1 MRPDGLVH
9 SDGPAILAGSNAPSL
24 QVPDGFDIFSAQFS
38 RDGDD
43 LVIAAE
49 GSPPLTV
56 IDYFTVDSPPG
67 LEMPN
72 GAMLTGDVVELL
84 AGPRAPGQYAQ
95 ADAPEGAES
104 IGRVETLSGTS
115 TATRVSGET
124 VELAKG
130 DPVFQGDVIETAG
143 DSTLGI
149 RLEDGT
155 LASMSSQSRLVLNE
169 FVYETGGSD
178 NWMLV
183 NLVEGA
189 FAFLTGA
196 IAPSGGME
204 ITTPVAVMAIRGTM
218 PVAFV
223 PGESGASQFF
233 AASDKDYDLLHLTT
247 REILAV
253 ISSESGFSLSSPDA
267 PLEAIELDPETLDA
281 IDGLL
286 DVLNDAAAELGLLGI
301 QDDSGFHT
309 YSRSAASTGIS
320 PR

>member
-1 MRPDGLVH
+1 M
-9 SDGPAILAGSNAPSL
+9 
-24 QVPDGFDIFSAQFS
+24 
-38 RDGDD
+38 
-43 LVIAAE
+43 
-49 GSPPLTV
+49 
-56 IDYFTVDSPPG
+56 
-67 LEMPN
+67 
-72 GAMLTGDVVELL
+72 
-84 AGPRAPGQYAQ
+84 
-95 ADAPEGAES
+95 
-104 IGRVETLSGTS
+104 
-115 TATRVSGET
+115 
-124 VELAKG
+124 
-130 DPVFQGDVIETAG
+130 
-143 DSTLGI
+143 

-169 FVYETGGSD
+169 FVFETGGSD

-223 PGESGASQFF
+223 AGDEGATEFF
-233 AASDKDYDLLHLTT
+233 AASDKDYELLHLTT
-247 REILAV
+247 REILGIV
-253 ISSESGFSLSSPDA
+253 SSAAGFSLSSPDA
-267 PLEAIELDPETLDA
+267 PLETIVLDPETQSE

-301 QDDSGFHT
+301 QIDSGFHT